1 MAAARKKNRHGILR
15 EDKGSS
21 MIFLLLVLAGM
32 ISIASMYI
40 YGAGLLTDRSYAE
53 SVLHLAG
60 RSVLTEYDTELK
72 EEYGILA
79 YRGSSYEAQEAAAMY
94 AAASFMGNDRI
105 RWSGLS
111 ADTSPYCLLDTGR
124 FRKEIVSYTKYA
136 LARGLLEDGTLGI
149 GEETPLDLD
158 HERTLRSSR
167 VIHALPSGG
176 AGSGNLWETVK
187 QAFSGGITEII
198 TRGTDNYL
206 FDLYIMRQF
215 KNAQDSDVGRD
226 TFFQY
231 EAEYILEGG
240 FSDQENRKAFRRE
253 LVLLRNAVNMVFLLS
268 DPQKMEEITAAA
280 LLIAPGPGAL
290 LAEGLIAEAWALA
303 EAENDVRILE
313 HGKKLPV
320 YKTADTWATDLQ
332 SVIDGTEEGYI
343 DTSNGTGLAYRDYLQ
358 IFLFCM
364 DGTVKSLRVMD
375 LIQINMQGLHD
386 ASFLI
391 RDHYLG
397 FDMDVTVRG
406 REYHYAHT
414 Y

>member
-1 MAAARKKNRHGILR
+1 M
-15 EDKGSS
+15 
-21 MIFLLLVLAGM
+21 
-32 ISIASMYI
+32 
-40 YGAGLLTDRSYAE
+40 
-53 SVLHLAG
+53 
-60 RSVLTEYDTELK
+60 
-72 EEYGILA
+72 
-79 YRGSSYEAQEAAAMY
+79 
-94 AAASFMGNDRI
+94 
-105 RWSGLS
+105 
-111 ADTSPYCLLDTGR
+111 
-124 FRKEIVSYTKYA
+124 
-136 LARGLLEDGTLGI
+136 
-149 GEETPLDLD
+149 
-158 HERTLRSSR
+158 
-167 VIHALPSGG
+167 
-176 AGSGNLWETVK
+176 
-187 QAFSGGITEII
+187 
-198 TRGTDNYL
+198 
-206 FDLYIMRQF
+206 
-215 KNAQDSDVGRD
+215 
-226 TFFQY
+226 
-231 EAEYILEGG
+231 
-240 FSDQENRKAFRRE
+240 
-253 LVLLRNAVNMVFLLS
+253 LLRNAVNMAFLLS
-268 DPQKMEEITAAA
+268 DPQKMEEISAAA

-320 YKTADTWATDLQ
+320 YKTAETWATDLQ